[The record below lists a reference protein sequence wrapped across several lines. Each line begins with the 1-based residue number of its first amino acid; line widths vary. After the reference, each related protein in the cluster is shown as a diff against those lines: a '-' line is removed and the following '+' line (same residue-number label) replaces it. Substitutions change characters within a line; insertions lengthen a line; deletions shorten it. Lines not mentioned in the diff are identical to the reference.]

1 MGFEHIRS
9 WYELEEINE
18 QQERMITAY
27 EIKIKQLEQ
36 ENADIVVFPELVV
49 TGYPPQDLLWEE
61 GFVEQNLAI
70 INQIGYQ
77 VLIE

>member
-9 WYELEEINE
+9 WYELEEIND

-36 ENADIVVFPELVV
+36 ENAELKPVSYTHLTLPTIYSV
-49 TGYPPQDLLWEE
+49 
-61 GFVEQNLAI
+61 
-70 INQIGYQ
+70 
-77 VLIE
+77 